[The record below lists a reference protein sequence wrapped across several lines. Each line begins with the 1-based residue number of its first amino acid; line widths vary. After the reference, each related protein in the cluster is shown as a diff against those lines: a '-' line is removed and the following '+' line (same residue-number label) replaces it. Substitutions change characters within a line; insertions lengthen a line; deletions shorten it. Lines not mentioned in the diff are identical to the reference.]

1 MRVNKLVL
9 ITMMFVWLF
18 MCGSA
23 ASLWSEEKKPDAA
36 NGEFYGSFM
45 MGYRMV
51 DVNGIENK
59 YKEDINLDKG
69 ARLFN
74 FNLHF
79 APEGKLKSFFDRLDL
94 SLYNFGGDPFE
105 TFALDVEK
113 YGKYQFGFDRRK
125 SAYYYNDML
134 KAGDYHTFD
143 FDRIA
148 DSGRLK
154 VWLGSKAHAY
164 ADFNRYT
171 KKGKSTTTYDI
182 NRVEFEFEKPVD
194 EKSTDFTFGV
204 DFSSK
209 YFTIA
214 VEDRIQDYKNANS
227 LFLPGYA
234 DGGEFAGYP
243 SALYYFTLSQPYDM
257 KGSIYSARFSAA
269 PLNNLQIRG
278 NFQVTSQDTKISYSE
293 EAAGV
298 DLLGDLFMYA
308 HDGQGQF
315 TRDIHVYNLDITY
328 ILTDRLAFIGAA
340 RYNDFKQTGSLTIDQ
355 ETTDMDLKYEIG
367 GLEGG
372 IQWQPYA
379 SLNFTAGARF
389 ERRNID
395 GKTDIVEE
403 NGVAKRLGFFGNLKW
418 NLFKS
423 FRLTADYQLG
433 TYKNPLTLVS
443 PSDFRRFRLT
453 VKYQVKKFYAMGSF
467 LRSVTTNENDDTNVT
482 MFEAISNQWN
492 LRLGLHDK
500 KIKCGLGYSL
510 IDVTREADRT
520 IVYPPS
526 WGGAAGSFPWEI
538 FYEGKSSLIDASLY
552 FEPGNAWGFGG
563 YFNYYRNKGSWE
575 LSRASLKAFLRYIY
589 RGGLTGELAYRLV
602 DFKEKKFGLND
613 YKANIFEI
621 SFGYQWK

>member
-9 ITMMFVWLF
+9 IITMCLF
-18 MCGSA
+18 FCGLA
-23 ASLWSEEKKPDAA
+23 VSLRGEDKKTEAA
-36 NGEFYGSFM
+36 NDEFYGSFM

-51 DVNGIENK
+51 DINGTMSK
-59 YKEDINLDKG
+59 YKEDINLEKG

-74 FNLHF
+74 FNLHY

-94 SLYNFGGDPFE
+94 NVYNFGGDPFE

-113 YGKYQFGFDRRK
+113 YGKYQFRFDRRK
-125 SAYYYNDML
+125 SAFYYNDML

-143 FDRIA
+143 FDRID

-164 ADFNRYT
+164 VDFNRYT

-182 NRVEFEFEKPVD
+182 GRVEFEFDKPVD
-194 EKSTDFTFGV
+194 EKSSDFTFGV

-209 YFTIA
+209 YFSIA
-214 VEDRIQDYKNANS
+214 AEDRIQDYKNANS

-269 PLNNLQIRG
+269 PMKNLQIRG
-278 NFQVTSQDTKISYSE
+278 SFQVTSQDTKISYSE

-298 DLLGDLFMYA
+298 DYLGDSFMYS

-315 TRDIHVYNLDITY
+315 TRNIHVYDLDLTY
-328 ILTDRLAFIGAA
+328 ILTDRLAFVGAA
-340 RYNDFKQTGSLTIDQ
+340 RYNDFKQDGSLTIDQ
-355 ETTDMDLKYEIG
+355 ETTIMDLNYEIG

-379 SLNFTAGARF
+379 SLNLTAGARF
-389 ERRNID
+389 ERRNIV
-395 GKTDIVEE
+395 GKTDIQEE
-403 NGVAKRLGFFGNLKW
+403 NGITKRTGFFGNLKW
-418 NLFKS
+418 NPFKS
-423 FRLTADYQLG
+423 FRFTADYQLG
-433 TYKNPLTLVS
+433 TYKNPFTLMS
-443 PSDFRRFRLT
+443 PSDFQRLRLT
-453 VKYQVKKFYAMGSF
+453 VKYQVKKFYAMGSY
-467 LRSVTTNENDDTNVT
+467 LRSVTANENDETNVT
-482 MFEAISNQWN
+482 LFKATSNQLN
-492 LRLGLHDK
+492 LRVGVHGK
-500 KIKCGLGYSL
+500 MIKGGLGYSL

-520 IVYPPS
+520 IFYPPS
-526 WGGAAGSFPWEI
+526 WGGAAGSFLWEI
-538 FYEGKSSLIDASLY
+538 LYEGKSSLMDASLY
-552 FEPGNAWGFGG
+552 FEPGSAWGFGG

-575 LSRASLKAFLRYIY
+575 LSRASLKAFLRYTY
-589 RGGLTGELAYRLV
+589 CGGLTGELAYRLV

-621 SFGYQWK
+621 SFGYKW